1 MKKYEIVKDITKEL
15 LTELLSARDVI
26 SEGQSNK
33 IIESARVIDKDKE
46 ILDIEISAGCTNT
59 EDELYNNYCVL
70 NDMGV
75 CICEFYIYSD
85 GDILVIENIEEEY
98 EVS

>member
-1 MKKYEIVKDITKEL
+1 MKKYEIIENITKEL
-15 LTELLSARDVI
+15 LTELLSDRNVI
-26 SEGQSNK
+26 SERQSNK
-33 IIESARVIDKDKE
+33 IVESARVIDKDLR
-46 ILDIEISAGCTNT
+46 ILDMIVNAGCTNT
-59 EDELYNNYCVL
+59 EDESYNNYCVL

-75 CICEFYIYSD
+75 CICEFDIYSD